1 MTIRNALYW
10 KILSY
15 FTQTKRGNLAPC
27 VKLVAR
33 VEQLEN
39 KNAELRRYKA
49 AWDII
54 NIDYSNCPDD
64 YTKPHV
70 LIPLSLWEKAVQ
82 IIDKGK

>member
-1 MTIRNALYW
+1 MTQFCPN
-10 KILSY
+10 
-15 FTQTKRGNLAPC
+15 C

-39 KNAELRRYKA
+39 KNAELRRYKV